1 MEEPMSM
8 ITRADVAGAALRW
21 LISRQCKSPTW
32 APAVWQ
38 KRASCWLSAAPRRTA
53 EQTRRDAQRR

>member
-1 MEEPMSM
+1 MNL

-21 LISRQCKSPTW
+21 LTAQRCKHPSWT
-32 APAVWQ
+32 PAVWQ

-53 EQTRRDAQRR
+53 EHARRESQQR